1 MDEPT
6 EKQIKAIKSLAR
18 STNTSIDV
26 NSIATKREASRI
38 LDELI
43 AKQNGTTK
51 NGDRLRDM
59 KCAYGLATKLIFGR
73 YQRANA
79 DWSSDEFWRDVGN
92 FYQQYLQ
99 HQEQT
104 MKLGFQ
110 R

>member
-6 EKQIKAIKSLAR
+6 EKQIIAIRKLAKATKS
-18 STNTSIDV
+18 DV
-26 NSIATKREASRI
+26 NLDNIGSKKEASKLI
-38 LDELI
+38 DELI
-43 AKQNGTTK
+43 AKRNGTTK
-51 NGDRLRDM
+51 NEDRLRDK

-99 HQEQT
+99 HQDRT
-104 MKLGFQ
+104 MKLGSQ